1 MLGYVVHLFWAV
13 WEVVWYLVRMFILRE
28 PVSYHADVSSKIFA
42 LNE

>member
-28 PVSYHADVSSKIFA
+28 PVSDQTNMS
-42 LNE
+42 